1 MELCRFSTNCT
12 FAGQCI
18 FRTMPRHG
26 LRDEFKADR
35 ASGSGESRGY
45 VSKIGAACIPRLII
59 PAIFYYGRAFIYHA
73 RIVNRGTLHRGR
85 EEPRIPIRSTAGL
98 NQIRPLSYIIV
109 CPSTTLAIQFFF
121 FFTFLNLIRRLY
133 ILYLRILESAGFS
146 TRINDSVKARRA
158 KQTRPPF
165 EKRTNGAANT
175 ITVNNLKRINLFS
188 ILSVCGITVVRL
200 RFFLFQWT

>member
-1 MELCRFSTNCT
+1 MEIWWIFLFRRERTWIYSSMELCRFSTNCT

-35 ASGSGESRGY
+35 ASGSGEGRSY

-85 EEPRIPIRSTAGL
+85 EEPRVPIRSTAGL
-98 NQIRPLSYIIV
+98 NQIRPLSYIV

-121 FFTFLNLIRRLY
+121 FTFLK
-133 ILYLRILESAGFS
+133 F
-146 TRINDSVKARRA
+146 
-158 KQTRPPF
+158 
-165 EKRTNGAANT
+165 
-175 ITVNNLKRINLFS
+175 
-188 ILSVCGITVVRL
+188 
-200 RFFLFQWT
+200 

>member
-1 MELCRFSTNCT
+1 MPQGCKKVGEHGITRCYDICIYILFPRYENYGNLMNIFVSSRENVDIFLELCRFSTNCT

-35 ASGSGESRGY
+35 ASGRRAGRLRFQD
-45 VSKIGAACIPRLII
+45 GAACIPRLII

-85 EEPRIPIRSTAGL
+85 EEPRVPIRSTAGL

-121 FFTFLNLIRRLY
+121 FTFLNLIQRLY
-133 ILYLRILESAGFS
+133 IL
-146 TRINDSVKARRA
+146 
-158 KQTRPPF
+158 
-165 EKRTNGAANT
+165 
-175 ITVNNLKRINLFS
+175 
-188 ILSVCGITVVRL
+188 
-200 RFFLFQWT
+200 

>member
-1 MELCRFSTNCT
+1 
-12 FAGQCI
+12 
-18 FRTMPRHG
+18 MPRHG

-35 ASGSGESRGY
+35 ASGRRAGRLRFQD
-45 VSKIGAACIPRLII
+45 GAACIPRLII

-85 EEPRIPIRSTAGL
+85 EEPRVPIRSTAGL
-98 NQIRPLSYIIV
+98 NQIRPLSYIV
-109 CPSTTLAIQFFF
+109 CPSTTLAIQFF

-165 EKRTNGAANT
+165 EKRSGQYNRGE
-175 ITVNNLKRINLFS
+175 
-188 ILSVCGITVVRL
+188 
-200 RFFLFQWT
+200 